1 MLEIMFLAID
11 PTNGFMGV
19 TIVAAANFIR
29 EVMMSSHSR
38 HNEREADE
46 MGIKIA
52 AMACYDTK
60 AAPIVMHKMHE
71 AEKGALDDTDV
82 INLSL
87 FRSHP
92 PSNERF
98 LNLKDMGNHENPTKY
113 FQSNCAEVKQKFKLS
128 WKKIPD
134 PL

>member
-1 MLEIMFLAID
+1 
-11 PTNGFMGV
+11 MGV
-19 TIVAAANFIR
+19 TIVAATKFIKD
-29 EVMMSSHSR
+29 VMMSSHSR

-60 AAPIVMHKMHE
+60 EAPIVMHKMHE
-71 AEKGALDDTDV
+71 AEKRALDDTNAID
-82 INLSL
+82 LYL
-87 FRSHP
+87 FRTHP

-98 LNLKDMGNHENPTKY
+98 LYLKDKSNHENPTKY
-113 FQSNCAEVKQKFKLS
+113 VQSHCAEVKQKFKLS
-128 WKKIPD
+128 WKMLST